1 MNPLSWPMRVF
12 PNVLSAKPLC
22 VSRPARVNVCILKNM
37 KLRFFTSA
45 CIVFI
50 TIFDP

>member
-1 MNPLSWPMRVF
+1 MNPLSWLMRVF
-12 PNVLSAKPLC
+12 PNVLKAKTLC
-22 VSRPARVNVCILKNM
+22 VSRPVRVNVCILKNM